1 MIGSFWRGRGHE
13 LSVGVG
19 TMLAALGTAV
29 QELQQAFLCDGKLD
43 AITHSCREGDG
54 KRFYPLP
61 YVSWQA
67 ISRSHGQ
74 VRAHFYSQRCL
85 YRILFKPLMSIA
97 LMTRP
102 PAKWKW
108 ELKHT
113 RCCWQKKKGRKE
125 KKRKERKEKTI
136 WWHKC
141 LVYLKLLTWRTF
153 WLLPCISQTLW
164 VYYSTDKNQIYLA
177 LRALL

>member
-19 TMLAALGTAV
+19 TVLAALGTAV

-61 YVSWQA
+61 YVSRQA
-67 ISRSHGQ
+67 SSCSHGQ

-85 YRILFKPLMSIA
+85 YSILFKPSIA

-108 ELKHT
+108 ELKTHQMLRT
-113 RCCWQKKKGRKE
+113 RKKKE
-125 KKRKERKEKTI
+125 KKKNKKRKGRWRQFDGTNAWYI
-136 WWHKC
+136 WSFWPGEPFDSCPVLARRFGFITPLIRTRYIWH
-141 LVYLKLLTWRTF
+141 
-153 WLLPCISQTLW
+153 
-164 VYYSTDKNQIYLA
+164 
-177 LRALL
+177 